1 MDHAAPTPPSTRI
14 GTRSPARRAL
24 AVVAGIAVAL
34 VALVGPAAAQSR
46 ATPDPVAAAEARV
59 AEVRAQADALAAE
72 YFQAVGQLAIAQ
84 ARVDEIEAKIP
95 ALTAEADRLR
105 DLTRDRAVAAYKRSG
120 SDLGAVIGADDLLAA
135 ARRTQWLDRLNQ
147 RDNVVADDLRAATAK
162 LADQRAT
169 LRAARETA
177 AATLDRVKE
186 QGAAIDALLV
196 TAETQRRDAITA
208 ATPTTVA
215 PTTSAGGASTTPTTT
230 PTTTTTAPK
239 ATPPAAPPT
248 YVPTG
253 GVHPSHDE
261 PFLVCTRSRESGGNY
276 KAFNPAGPYLG
287 AYQFLQAT
295 WNSAASHAGR
305 PDLIGVPANTA
316 SPYDQ
321 DEVAWALYQWQGS
334 RPWGGIC
341 DE

>member
-1 MDHAAPTPPSTRI
+1 MPPSTRI
-14 GTRSPARRAL
+14 PAQPRPTARRAL
-24 AVVAGIAVAL
+24 AAVAGLGVAL
-34 VALVGPAAAQSR
+34 VAFAGPAAAQST
-46 ATPDPVAAAEARV
+46 ATPDPVAEAVARV
-59 AEVRAQADALAAE
+59 AEVRALADALAGE
-72 YFQAVGQLAIAQ
+72 YFQAVGQLATVQ

-147 RDNVVADDLRAATAK
+147 RDNVVADNLRAATAR

-169 LRAARETA
+169 LRVARETA

-208 ATPTTVA
+208 ATPTTVPA
-215 PTTSAGGASTTPTTT
+215 AAAGGTGPSSSGATA
-230 PTTTTTAPK
+230 TTTTTSPK
-239 ATPPAAPPT
+239 ATPPVAPPN

-253 GVHPSHDE
+253 GVHPRHDE
-261 PFLVCTRSRESGGNY
+261 PFLVCTRTRESSGNY
-276 KAFNPAGPYLG
+276 KAFNSAGPYLG

-321 DEVAWALYQWQGS
+321 DDVAWSLFQWQGS
-334 RPWGGIC
+334 RPWGGLC
-341 DE
+341 DD